1 MFDTVLVG
9 YDGSKQSEKA
19 FEIALEIATRFG
31 SKVIAVSVIRPP
43 EPAAE
48 GELAAVL
55 DDAKNH
61 FEETFSN
68 LRKSAEQR
76 RVTLQTEIAVG
87 HPAEQLVM
95 AAERHGADLI
105 VMGRRGKST
114 FQRWMLGSISERVL
128 RYAHCPVLVVH

>member
-1 MFDTVLVG
+1 MFQKILVG

-19 FEIALEIATRFG
+19 FEIAAEIAIRFRA
-31 SKVIAVSVIRPP
+31 SLRAVSIVRPP

-48 GELAAVL
+48 GELVAVI
-55 DDAKNH
+55 DDAMDR
-61 FEETFSN
+61 FEEAFSL
-68 LRKSAEQR
+68 LRERAAER
-76 RVTLQTEIAVG
+76 KLAIETEVLVG
-87 HPAEQLVM
+87 HPAEQLVI